1 MVNDRSDTLS
11 SSPRE
16 PDQHFIERMVLR
28 SMNEGVITL
37 ECDGSIHTVNPAA
50 QRILGLEEK
59 DAIGKH
65 FEAVFP
71 DDPVN
76 EDFTKIIG
84 EAIQNNYQ
92 IERKEAGFKRNDGQ
106 TIDLSVTSSFV
117 QVDECLPA
125 IESVVVVFRDIT
137 AFKSLERMKKRAVNH
152 LSHELKT
159 PIAIIQASVENL
171 NETNLTLEKYSKNLE
186 RIHRNLDRLANIQE
200 IVEEI
205 LNPPPFRPKRFAVEQ
220 FIEEILD
227 KIRNQA
233 AHRSVALI
241 SHLEPVDTAI
251 IDPRILEIVLNTL
264 VKNAI
269 ENTPDGGE
277 IIIYLTATGS
287 GVLLQVQDNGIGIS
301 VQDQEF
307 IFEGFHHTQPTDEYS
322 SKKPFDFN
330 AGGKGLELLRL
341 KVLAESDY
349 FDIRFETAHCK
360 HIPGGS
366 DHCPG
371 SISACSYLKTKA
383 QCPKADGT
391 TFSVLFR

>member
-1 MVNDRSDTLS
+1 MVNDRLDTIS
-11 SSPRE
+11 SSPPE
-16 PDQHFIERMVLR
+16 PGQDFIERMILR

-50 QRILGLEEK
+50 QRILGFEEDDIK
-59 DAIGKH
+59 GKH
-65 FEAVFP
+65 FDTVFST
-71 DDPVN
+71 DPVN
-76 EDFTKIIG
+76 ADFTKIIR

-92 IERKEAGFKRNDGQ
+92 NERRETEFKRNDGQ

-159 PIAIIQASVENL
+159 PVAIIQASVENL
-171 NETNLTLEKYSKNLE
+171 NETNLTLTKHSKNIH
-186 RIHRNLDRLANIQE
+186 RIQRNLDRLVNIQK

-205 LNPPPFRPKRFAVEQ
+205 LNPPPFQPKRFPVQ
-220 FIEEILD
+220 RFIEEILD
-227 KIRNQA
+227 KVRSRA

-241 SHLEPVDTAI
+241 SHLDPVDTAI

-269 ENTPDGGE
+269 ENTPDGGKV
-277 IIIYLTATGS
+277 IISLKEADS

-301 VQDQEF
+301 VENQEF

-322 SKKPFDFN
+322 SKRPFDFN

-360 HIPGGS
+360 HISGAS

-371 SISACSYLKTKA
+371 SISSCAEVKTNA
-383 QCPKADGT
+383 QCPKGNGT

>member
-1 MVNDRSDTLS
+1 MVNDRLDTIS
-11 SSPRE
+11 SSPR
-16 PDQHFIERMVLR
+16 DVGQDFIERMVLR

-50 QRILGLEEK
+50 QRILGLEES
-59 DAIGKH
+59 DVRGKH
-65 FEAVFP
+65 FETVFS

-76 EDFTKIIG
+76 EDFTKIIR

-92 IERKEAGFKRNDGQ
+92 NERKEAGFKRNDGQ
-106 TIDLSVTSSFV
+106 IIDLSVTSSFV

-125 IESVVVVFRDIT
+125 IESAVVVFRDIT

-171 NETNLTLEKYSKNLE
+171 NETDLTLEKYAKNIQ
-186 RIHRNLDRLANIQE
+186 RIQRNLDRLANIQE

-205 LNPPPFRPKRFAVEQ
+205 LNPPPFQPKRFPVKR

-227 KIRNQA
+227 KIRGRA

-241 SHLEPVDTAI
+241 SHLDSVDTAI
-251 IDPRILEIVLNTL
+251 VDPRILEIVLETL

-269 ENTPDGGE
+269 ENTPDGGK
-277 IIIYLTATGS
+277 IIISLKVTDS
-287 GVLLQVQDNGIGIS
+287 GLLLQVQDNGIGIA

-341 KVLAESDY
+341 KALAESDY

-360 HIPGGS
+360 HISSAS
-366 DHCPG
+366 DHCSG
-371 SISACSYLKTKA
+371 SISSCPHVKTNA
-383 QCPKADGT
+383 QCPKGHGT

>member
-1 MVNDRSDTLS
+1 MVNDRSDTIS
-11 SSPRE
+11 SNPR
-16 PDQHFIERMVLR
+16 DVGDDFIERMVLR

-50 QRILGLEEK
+50 QRILGFEESE
-59 DAIGKH
+59 IRGKH
-65 FEAVFP
+65 FETVFS

-76 EDFTKIIG
+76 KDFMKILRD
-84 EAIQNNYQ
+84 AIRNNYQ
-92 IERKEAGFKRNDGQ
+92 NERKEAGFKRNDGQ

-159 PIAIIQASVENL
+159 PISIIQASVENL
-171 NETNLTLEKYSKNLE
+171 NETNVTLDKYSHNIR
-186 RIHRNLDRLANIQE
+186 RIRRNLNRLANIQE

-205 LNPPPFRPKRFAVEQ
+205 LNPPPFQPKRFPVEQ

-241 SHLEPVDTAI
+241 SHLDSVDTAI

-277 IIIYLTATGS
+277 IIISLKPTDS
-287 GVLLQVQDNGIGIS
+287 GALLQVQDNGIGIS

-360 HIPGGS
+360 HISGAS
-366 DHCPG
+366 DHCSG
-371 SISACSYLKTKA
+371 SVSSCAYVKTGA
-383 QCPKADGT
+383 QCPRGHGT

>member
-1 MVNDRSDTLS
+1 MVNDRLDTIS

-16 PDQHFIERMVLR
+16 PGQDFIERMVLR

-50 QRILGLEEK
+50 RRILGFEDDDVK
-59 DAIGKH
+59 GKH
-65 FEAVFP
+65 FETVFS

-76 EDFTKIIG
+76 EDFTKIIR

-92 IERKEAGFKRNDGQ
+92 NERKEAEFKRNDGQ
-106 TIDLSVTSSFV
+106 TIDLSVTSSFI
-117 QVDECLPA
+117 QVDECVPA

-171 NETNLTLEKYSKNLE
+171 SEPDLTLEKHSKN
-186 RIHRNLDRLANIQE
+186 IHRIQRNLIRLANIQK

-205 LNPPPFRPKRFAVEQ
+205 LNPPPLQPKRFPVER
-220 FIEEILD
+220 FIEDVLD

-233 AHRSVALI
+233 THRSVALI
-241 SHLEPVDTAI
+241 SHLDSVDTAI

-269 ENTPDGGE
+269 ENTPDGGKVT
-277 IIIYLTATGS
+277 ISLKATDS
-287 GVLLQVQDNGIGIS
+287 GVLLRVQDNGIGIS

-341 KVLAESDY
+341 KVLAESNY

-360 HIPGGS
+360 DISGAS

-371 SISACSYLKTKA
+371 SISSCAYVKTNA
-383 QCPKADGT
+383 QCPKGNGT

>member
-1 MVNDRSDTLS
+1 MVDDRLDTIS
-11 SSPRE
+11 SSPLG
-16 PDQHFIERMVLR
+16 PGHDFIERMVLR

-37 ECDGSIHTVNPAA
+37 ECDGRIHTVNPAA
-50 QRILGLEEK
+50 QRILGFEEDDIK
-59 DAIGKH
+59 GKY
-65 FEAVFP
+65 FEAVFSY
-71 DDPVN
+71 DPVN
-76 EDFTKIIG
+76 RDFTNIIR

-92 IERKEAGFKRNDGQ
+92 NERKETEFKRNDAQ
-106 TIDLSVTSSFV
+106 TIDLSVTSSFIH
-117 QVDECLPA
+117 VDECLPA

-171 NETNLTLEKYSKNLE
+171 NETNLTIEKHAQNIR
-186 RIHRNLDRLANIQE
+186 RIQRNLDRLVNIQE

-205 LNPPPFRPKRFAVEQ
+205 LNPPPFQPKRFAAHR

-227 KIRNQA
+227 KIRSKA

-241 SHLEPVDTAI
+241 SHLDSVDTAI
-251 IDPRILEIVLNTL
+251 IDPRILEMVLNTL

-269 ENTPDGGE
+269 ENTPDGGKV
-277 IIIYLTATGS
+277 IISLREYDS
-287 GVLLQVQDNGIGIS
+287 GVLVQVQDNGVGIS
-301 VQDQEF
+301 VEDQEF

-341 KVLAESDY
+341 KALAESNY

-360 HIPGGS
+360 HISNAS
-366 DHCPG
+366 DHCAG
-371 SISACSYLKTKA
+371 SITSCEYVKTNA
-383 QCPKADGT
+383 QCPKGNGT